1 MRGLTLRNL
10 IPLPCL
16 AAIGIAACTSA
27 DRVTNNPAGP
37 LVIKSERDTTIA
49 ADTLIVGSKAWL
61 KVVGADAAA
70 TINWSV
76 SDSSVV
82 RILQPFSYRIQLS
95 ALRAGTA
102 TVTANRGARTGSF
115 GIVVRD
121 STAPVSGVDRVQITT
136 PKKDSVLV
144 HDSVRFAFNIL
155 NSKGE
160 LLPNVAF
167 ALTRSDT
174 TVLAVA
180 SDSGHSLWLR
190 GLAAG
195 KATVKVSAGGK
206 SDSAE
211 ISVRARRSEERR
223 VGKECR
229 GRRARESRKE
239 RPRALSRRS
248 ASERRAAPPQP
259 RAAPTR

>member
-16 AAIGIAACTSA
+16 AIGIAACTSP
-27 DRVTNNPAGP
+27 DRVTSNPAGP

-49 ADTLIVGSKAWL
+49 ADTLIVGGKAWL
-61 KVVGADAAA
+61 KVVGVDAAA

-95 ALRAGTA
+95 ALRAGAA
-102 TVTANRGARTGSF
+102 TVTATRGARTGSF

-121 STAPVSGVDRVQITT
+121 SAVPVSGVDRVQITT

-144 HDSVRFAFNIL
+144 RDSVRFAFNIL

-174 TVLAVA
+174 TVLGFA
-180 SDSGHSLWLR
+180 SDGGHSRWLR
-190 GLAAG
+190 GLAVG
-195 KATVKVSAGGK
+195 KATAKVSAGGQR
-206 SDSAE
+206 DPAE
-211 ISVRARRSEERR
+211 CNAR
-223 VGKECR
+223 
-229 GRRARESRKE
+229 
-239 RPRALSRRS
+239 
-248 ASERRAAPPQP
+248 
-259 RAAPTR
+259 